1 MEIIFSEHQNNY
13 STYTFSYA
21 VYCIKENQNE
31 LSEIYAKGFLPY
43 SSDFEI
49 KKDIFYLAR
58 SARINLNRFKDT
70 SENRRVDRLV
80 QPLGIKIISTEKS
93 SFNLEDQ
100 EFLSFCTNYAADR
113 FAGGSMEQE
122 RLKYIF
128 SRNTLSHIFT
138 FRSEEK
144 LYGYVFA
151 AIGNNLLHYWYSF
164 FDVEY
169 LKTHSLGKLM
179 MWRTIR
185 WAKENNLDYVYLG
198 TCYKKKALYK
208 IRDHKGVEFFDGVR
222 WNDNIELLKFLC
234 KRDDEKE
241 PSNHDILKSSNEKER
256 YIFIDL
262 FE

>member
-1 MEIIFSEHQNNY
+1 MKIIFSERQNNY

-31 LSEIYAKGFLPY
+31 LPEIYARGFLPY

-49 KKDIFYLAR
+49 KKDVFYLAR
-58 SARINLNRFKDT
+58 SARINLSEFKDT

-100 EFLSFCTNYAADR
+100 EFLSFCADYAADR
-113 FAGGSMEQE
+113 FSGGQMDKE
-122 RLKYIF
+122 RLQYIF
-128 SRNTLSHIFT
+128 RRKMLTHIFT
-138 FRSEEK
+138 FRSKEK

-151 AIGNNLLHYWYSF
+151 AIGNNMLHYWYSF
-164 FDVEY
+164 FDVAY
-169 LKTHSLGKLM
+169 LKNHSLGKWM

-208 IRDHKGVEFFDGVR
+208 VRDHKGIEFFDGVR
-222 WNDNIELLKFLC
+222 WNEDVELLKYLC
-234 KRDDEKE
+234 RKDEE
-241 PSNHDILKSSNEKER
+241 EVNPNFDILKTSDEKTKS
-256 YIFIDL
+256 IFKKL
-262 FE
+262 Y